1 MLFFT
6 PLSTPYNTT
15 NPSSTYPK
23 PSPSL
28 PSSFPASYLT
38 HTNQMFS
45 PGPIPNFPIPTPN
58 LPCRSPQAFTS
69 KLTLPPEQTS
79 PNRIINCKVITSPK
93 ENQSKNKLCF
103 HYRFL

>member
-79 PNRIINCKVITSPK
+79 PNLHNSDRISPLPWSLSWLLHVGS
-93 ENQSKNKLCF
+93 NLS
-103 HYRFL
+103 HP